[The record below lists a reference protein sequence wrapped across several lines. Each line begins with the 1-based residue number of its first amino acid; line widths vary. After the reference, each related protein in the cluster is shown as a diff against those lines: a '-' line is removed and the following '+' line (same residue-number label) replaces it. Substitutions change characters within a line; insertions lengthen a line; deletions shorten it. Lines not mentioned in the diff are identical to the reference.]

1 MRRAT
6 EFIIACAMLLMLTG
20 CYDAS
25 EISDTSY
32 VAMIGVDKGKTDIWR
47 ITYLLPFFGESQG
60 ASGGEGEGGGDKGAN
75 KYTTYTIEAPTFFEA
90 LTLSMT
96 SLNKKIVFI
105 HANTIVFSEDI
116 ARSGKIG
123 EIIAPL
129 IRNRQ
134 IRRTEFIIVS
144 KGSAKSF
151 LEAAST
157 GLQTSIT
164 KEMEDLMKGS
174 DVSGYF
180 PKINLNDLNNGIK
193 SSYRQTIATYGTV
206 SSGLEKPGKEN
217 KTDGEPSELDDY
229 YAGDIPREGGSKID
243 LLGCAVIDGD
253 RMIGKLTDH
262 ETRIVLMIKGLL
274 KRTILP
280 VVDPKKPELLIPIE
294 IKFIKRPRIKIKF
307 IDNEP
312 IINIE
317 LKIEGD
323 ILAIQSRIDYES
335 PKLTPILEKAV
346 EEYIKYEIDE
356 TVKKC
361 RDDLQSDVFEFGS
374 IAVINFPT
382 IQKWEEYSWNE
393 HFGNAIINTTVKFK
407 IKRTG
412 TMISDS
418 PIITSEGKE
427 KKQK

>member
-1 MRRAT
+1 
-6 EFIIACAMLLMLTG
+6 
-20 CYDAS
+20 
-25 EISDTSY
+25 
-32 VAMIGVDKGKTDIWR
+32 MIGVDEGITDIWR
-47 ITYLLPFFGESQG
+47 VTYLLPFFGESQES
-60 ASGGEGEGGGDKGAN
+60 SGGEGEGGGDKGAN
-75 KYTTYTIEAPTFFEA
+75 KYTMYTVEAPTFFEA

-96 SLNKKIVFI
+96 SIKQKVVFI
-105 HANTIVFSEDI
+105 HANTIVFSENI

-151 LEAAST
+151 LEAASSN
-157 GLQTSIT
+157 LQTSIT

-174 DVSGYF
+174 ATSGYF

-193 SSYRQTIATYGTV
+193 SSYRQTIATYGAV
-206 SSGLEKPGKEN
+206 NRGLKKTIKEN
-217 KTDGEPSELDDY
+217 IADEEPSEADDY

-262 ETRIVLMIKGLL
+262 ETRIVLMVKGLL
-274 KRTILP
+274 KRAILP
-280 VVDPKKPELLIPIE
+280 VTDPNKPELMIPIE

-307 IDNEP
+307 KDNEP
-312 IINIE
+312 IIDID

-335 PKLTPILEKAV
+335 PKLTPIVEKAV
-346 EEYIKYEIDE
+346 EEYIKREVDE

-361 RDDLQSDVFEFGS
+361 RDELRADIFEFGN
-374 IAVINFPT
+374 IAAMRFPT

-393 HFGNAIINTTVKFK
+393 HFENAIINTTVKFK

-427 KKQK
+427 IK